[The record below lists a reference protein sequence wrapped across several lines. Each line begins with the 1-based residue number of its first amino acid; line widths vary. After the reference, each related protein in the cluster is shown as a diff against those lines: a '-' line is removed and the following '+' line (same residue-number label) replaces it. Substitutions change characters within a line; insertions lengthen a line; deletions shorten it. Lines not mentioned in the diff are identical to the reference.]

1 MNKTEQAI
9 MASDLE
15 YQKRLANNNARLLIL
30 ADNAVARVRELHQQ
44 DGDYCAVCARV
55 GGGYS
60 GGYRTVWPCDTIV
73 ALDGEQE

>member
-1 MNKTEQAI
+1 MMSVFE
-9 MASDLE
+9 M
-15 YQKRLANNNARLLIL
+15 
-30 ADNAVARVRELHQQ
+30 AVARVRELHQQ

-60 GGYRTVWPCDTIV
+60 GGYRAVWPCDTIV